1 MGLISRVSSRT
12 YRSHG
17 RFRSQNAKTS
27 RGDPMAELG
36 AYRDQ
41 RFAGNRVQQDRA
53 LLHTATLYVGN
64 LSFYTTEEQVL
75 DLFGRVGDV
84 KRVIM
89 GLDKQTRTPCGFC
102 FVEYYNR
109 PDCEAA
115 MRYVNG
121 TRLDDRIIRTD
132 YDAGF
137 KEGRQYGRGRSGG
150 QVRDEYRTDF
160 DPGRGGFGKRVQ
172 ESGIQAVRDNRPRRG
187 RGGGFGG
194 NKRKFF
200 ESRDQARMEVEQE
213 ATQAK
218 QMRH

>member
-41 RFAGNRVQQDRA
+41 RFAGNRVQQDAA
-53 LLHTATLYVGN
+53 LLHTATLYFGN

-75 DLFGRVGDV
+75 DLFSRVGDV
-84 KRVIM
+84 KRVVM
-89 GLDKQTRTPCGFC
+89 GLDKVNRTPCGFC

-109 PDCEAA
+109 KDCEAA

-172 ESGIQAVRDNRPRRG
+172 ESGIQAVRERPRRG
-187 RGGGFGG
+187 RGGGHYGG
-194 NKRKFF
+194 NKRKFM
-200 ESRDQARMEVEQE
+200 ESRDQARQE
-213 ATQAK
+213 LEEEASGAK
-218 QMRH
+218 HARY